1 MIYVLT
7 TFILLNI
14 FILLFIIIYYEKA
27 FKSKYNKEEERR
39 TKAWMEFYNRLAEK
53 QEPYINN
60 NSTPSSKN

>member
-1 MIYVLT
+1 MIYICL
-7 TFILLNI
+7 FMLLNI
-14 FILLFIIIYYEKA
+14 IILIFIILFYEKA
-27 FKSKYNKEEERR
+27 FKSKYYKEEERR